1 MKGTNEPMAR
11 NSTRK
16 TAAPDKGTPARTDDL
31 ISLDETARITGLRTR
46 TVSQYIALRR
56 IPSVK
61 LGTARLFSRGAIE
74 AWVERR
80 ESRRRQLAE
89 LRHID
94 YVEAGDSQ

>member
-1 MKGTNEPMAR
+1 MAR

-31 ISLDETARITGLRTR
+31 ITLDETARITGLRTR

-61 LGTARLFSRGAIE
+61 LGAARLFSRGAIE

-80 ESRRRQLAE
+80 EQRRQRLRE
-89 LRHID
+89 LRRID
-94 YVEAGDSQ
+94 DLEVTM